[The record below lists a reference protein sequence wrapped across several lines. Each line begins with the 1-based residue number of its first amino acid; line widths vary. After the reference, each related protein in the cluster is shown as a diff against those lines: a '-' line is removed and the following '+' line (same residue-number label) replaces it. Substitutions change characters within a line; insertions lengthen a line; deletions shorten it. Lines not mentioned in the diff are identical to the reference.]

1 MDLLE
6 KALLELALAPLE
18 EKGLITR
25 KRSGKRTT
33 NVIVNMPYAYVT
45 KITF

>member
-6 KALLELALAPLE
+6 KALLQLALVLLK

-33 NVIVNMPYAYVT
+33 SITVNMHMLQ
-45 KITF
+45 IILFE